1 MPAPILPMTTDLDPA
16 AVALAR
22 LYDVDLLDDPGDL
35 DLYLAL
41 AQRAAG
47 SILEL
52 CVGSGRLAVPLAGAG
67 WSVTGVDR
75 DPAML
80 ARAMVR
86 ATNAGRE
93 VVRRLE
99 LIQSD
104 ILDLDSPDATHA
116 GHRLAILALNSIFLL
131 GDRAAQAA
139 VVRTLAT
146 QLAPGGIA
154 VIDVWLPDAD
164 DLARY
169 DGRIILEYARQ
180 DPESGRLVVKTASA
194 IHDAASQTVT
204 LTTIFDEGAP
214 GQPPARWVRTD
225 RLRLTGADELRSLA
239 EAAGLAVEVVAG
251 DYGLAPLGPGSE
263 RAILV
268 AVRP

>member
-1 MPAPILPMTTDLDPA
+1 MPMPMPIDLDPT

-41 AQRAAG
+41 ADRAAG
-47 SILEL
+47 PILEL
-52 CVGSGRLAVPLAGAG
+52 CVGSGRLAVPLAAAG

-80 ARAMVR
+80 ARARVR

-93 VVRRLE
+93 AVRRLD

-104 ILDLDSPDATHA
+104 ILDLDPPDADRA

-139 VVRTLAT
+139 AVRTLAT

-169 DGRIILEYARQ
+169 DGRVVLEYARQ
-180 DPESGRLVVKTASA
+180 DPDSGRLVVKTASA
-194 IHDAASQTVT
+194 IHDATSQTVM
-204 LTTIFDEGAP
+204 LTTIFDEGLP
-214 GQPPARWVRTD
+214 GQPAARWVRTD
-225 RLRLTGADELRSLA
+225 RVRLLGADELRAMA
-239 EAAGLAVEVVAG
+239 EAAGLSIETVAG
-251 DYGLAPLGPGSE
+251 DYDLTPLGAGSE
-263 RAILV
+263 RAVLV

>member
-1 MPAPILPMTTDLDPA
+1 MPITSDLDA
-16 AVALAR
+16 TAVALAR
-22 LYDVDLLDDPGDL
+22 LYDVDLLEDPGDL
-35 DLYLAL
+35 DLYRAL
-41 AQRAAG
+41 ADRAGG

-80 ARAMVR
+80 ARARVR

-93 VVRRLE
+93 AVRRLE

-104 ILDLDSPDATHA
+104 ILDLDPPDATRA

-131 GDRAAQAA
+131 GDRTTQAA
-139 VVRTLAT
+139 AVRTLAT
-146 QLAPGGIA
+146 QLAPGGMA

-169 DGRIILEYARQ
+169 DGRVILEYARQ

-194 IHDAASQTVT
+194 IHNAASQTVT

-225 RLRLTGADELRSLA
+225 RLRLIGADELRNMA
-239 EAAGLAVEVVAG
+239 ETAGLVVEVVAG
-251 DYGLAPLGPGSE
+251 DYDLAPLEPGSA
-263 RAILV
+263 RVVLV